1 MNQPEIAFTN
11 ARLDAQRAEFLF
23 ERYQQLT
30 SLLPATATP
39 KRRKGLTDGR
49 A

>member
-11 ARLDAQRAEFLF
+11 ARLDTQRVEFLF

-30 SLLPATATP
+30 SLLPSISANKT
-39 KRRKGLTDGR
+39 RKSK